1 VSYLLLEGGRVIDG
15 TGKGPA
21 EGHSL
26 VVKDGRI
33 EKLVKGQVSLPS
45 GAKRISVSGMTV
57 MPGLIDSHLHLSHSD
72 EPAQDPVRR
81 AVSRFTAW
89 PSTYALVAYVN
100 AIKCLESGFTT
111 VRDAGFQGDSIYALK
126 DAISSGLLKGPRIQ
140 AGGGVT
146 ATMGHFDENWPVT
159 LPRPNEKYI
168 VDGADNIRK
177 AVRERAREGANFI
190 KTCTSDSW
198 SSRRSRSWWRN
209 YTLEELQAL
218 VDEAHAFDMPVSAH
232 AYDADPS
239 VKNAV
244 LAGVDNIDHGLF
256 LNDSVVKLMK
266 ERGTTM
272 VPTLS
277 VIKRIYLQG
286 SKHAQAISNI
296 DQRRKEVWEA
306 HVKSTKM
313 AFEAGVKVGAGTDAG
328 TGYGLAGNNA
338 LELEILVED
347 IGLKPM
353 EAIVA
358 ATKLNSEIM
367 KMDKEIGTLEPG
379 KMADLI
385 VVDGDPLKDIRVLQD
400 KARIQLVM
408 IGGESLVDRMH

>member
-1 VSYLLLEGGRVIDG
+1 
-15 TGKGPA
+15 
-21 EGHSL
+21 
-26 VVKDGRI
+26 
-33 EKLVKGQVSLPS
+33 
-45 GAKRISVSGMTV
+45 M
-57 MPGLIDSHLHLSHSD
+57 
-72 EPAQDPVRR
+72 
-81 AVSRFTAW
+81 
-89 PSTYALVAYVN
+89 
-100 AIKCLESGFTT
+100 
-111 VRDAGFQGDSIYALK
+111 RDAGSQGDSIYALK
-126 DAISSGLLKGPRIQ
+126 DAIGSGLLKGPRIQ

-177 AVRERAREGANFI
+177 AVRERAREGADFI

-198 SSRRSRSWWRN
+198 SSRRSKSWWRN

-232 AYDADPS
+232 AYDAEPS

-256 LNDSVVKLMK
+256 LNDSVVRLMK

-286 SKHAQAISNI
+286 TKHATAIPNI

-306 HVKSTKM
+306 HMKSTKM
-313 AFEAGVKVGAGTDAG
+313 AFEAGVKIGAGTDAG

-347 IGLKPM
+347 IGVKPM
-353 EAIVA
+353 DAIVA
-358 ATKLNSEIM
+358 ATRMNSEIM

-385 VVDGDPLKDIRVLQD
+385 VVDGDPLKDIRILQD
-400 KARIQLVM
+400 KAKIKMVM
-408 IGGESLVDRMH
+408 VRGAPLVDRMH

>member
-1 VSYLLLEGGRVIDG
+1 
-15 TGKGPA
+15 
-21 EGHSL
+21 
-26 VVKDGRI
+26 
-33 EKLVKGQVSLPS
+33 
-45 GAKRISVSGMTV
+45 
-57 MPGLIDSHLHLSHSD
+57 
-72 EPAQDPVRR
+72 
-81 AVSRFTAW
+81 
-89 PSTYALVAYVN
+89 
-100 AIKCLESGFTT
+100 
-111 VRDAGFQGDSIYALK
+111 
-126 DAISSGLLKGPRIQ
+126 
-140 AGGGVT
+140 
-146 ATMGHFDENWPVT
+146 
-159 LPRPNEKYI
+159 
-168 VDGADNIRK
+168 
-177 AVRERAREGANFI
+177 
-190 KTCTSDSW
+190 
-198 SSRRSRSWWRN
+198 
-209 YTLEELQAL
+209 LEELQAL

-408 IGGESLVDRMH
+408 IEGESLVDRMH